1 MIKKDLFQTMNFGG
15 DAINHLNGLKQL
27 HPNRPLYVAEFW
39 VSWYDSPGQKHHTN
53 TLQHYGGTYEDIIF
67 KMNSSVNV
75 YMFIGGTNFGFMN
88 GGGIITSYDYDA
100 LLSESGL
107 YYYSFTFT
115 LSYNLFQAII
125 RISIGRLKNSLKSS
139 QKREIYPN

>member
-1 MIKKDLFQTMNFGG
+1 MKSLQ
-15 DAINHLNGLKQL
+15 
-27 HPNRPLYVAEFW
+27 PNRPLYVAEYWSGWFDNW
-39 VSWYDSPGQKHHTN
+39 GGKHHTN
-53 TLQHYGGTYEDIIF
+53 SVQNYANIYEQIVF
-67 KMNSSVNV
+67 QMNSSVNI

-100 LLSESGL
+100 PLSESGL
-107 YYYSFTFT
+107 YCYSLTST
-115 LSYNLFQAII
+115 SSYNLFQAII